1 MTIVPADSPSL
12 ERAARVLRAGGLVA
26 YPTDTLYG
34 LAALPAND
42 EAVRS
47 LFEAKSRPLGQ
58 PLPLLIASMA
68 DVASVADGTPSVAS
82 RLMAEFW
89 PGPLT
94 IVLRKAQSFHS
105 IAVGDTVALRVPA
118 HDVPRALARLLASP
132 ITGTSANVS
141 GGPDPL
147 TAEEVHSQ
155 LGDRVELIID
165 GGRCPGGGPSTV
177 VDCTVDPPRILRD
190 GAIDREAL
198 VRAAGVAF
206 E

>member
-1 MTIVPADSPSL
+1 MPADPPSL

-34 LAALPAND
+34 LAALPADD

-47 LFEAKSRPLGQ
+47 LFEAKSRPLDQ
-58 PLPLLIASMA
+58 PLPLLIASKA
-68 DVASVADGTPSVAS
+68 DVASVADSTPSVAA

-118 HDVPRALARLLASP
+118 HDVPRALARLLSSP

-147 TAEEVHSQ
+147 TADEVRAQ
-155 LGDRVELIID
+155 LGERVELIID
-165 GGRCPGGGPSTV
+165 GGRCPGGGASTV

-190 GAIDREAL
+190 GAIGREAL
-198 VRAAGVAF
+198 ARAAGVAF

>member
-47 LFEAKSRPLGQ
+47 LFEAKSRPLDQ
-58 PLPLLIASMA
+58 PLPLLIASTA
-68 DVASVADGTPSVAS
+68 DVPSVAESTPSVAS

-89 PGPLT
+89 PGALT
-94 IVLRKAQSFHS
+94 VVLRKAQSFHS

-118 HDVPRALARLLASP
+118 HDAPRALARLLSSP

-147 TAEEVHSQ
+147 TAEEVRSQ
-155 LGDRVELIID
+155 LGERVELIID